1 MAVQAAPRAGLPINS
16 HGPSSCLIHGDHL
29 HLKTQVLSFPRTPEF
44 NPLYVNSLSSHKYR
58 VRAQAASRSDFNES
72 ASRLTEEARKKAAET
87 AKSVS
92 DAVKSM
98 ADAARERVEGFQN
111 ERELKRRFRRAKE
124 AANERLG
131 DLAFET
137 RRTLQRWNR
146 QYRVSERIDEAADLF
161 RQELKRI
168 DREFGVG
175 QKSRALSMDF
185 RRNWPRYK
193 RELNDFFNTPL
204 GRSAATLV
212 FLWFALSGWLFR
224 IIILGTWVLPFA
236 APFLIGAVAR
246 NAVIEGACPAC
257 KRRFIGNRSQVIQCM
272 NCRAVVWQPRDD
284 FSKGSSEPE
293 IIDVEIED
301 K

>member
-16 HGPSSCLIHGDHL
+16 HRPSSNLIRGDHF
-29 HLKTQVLSFPRTPEF
+29 HLQTRILSFPRTPDF
-44 NPLYVNSLSSHKYR
+44 NPLYINSLSSHKSR
-58 VRAQAASRSDFNES
+58 VRTHAASRSDFNES
-72 ASRLTEEARKKAAET
+72 ASRLTEEARKKAAEA
-87 AKSVS
+87 AKNVS
-92 DAVKSM
+92 DAAKSM
-98 ADAARERVEGFQN
+98 ADAAKEHVEDFQN
-111 ERELKRRFRRAKE
+111 DRDLKRRFRRAAD

-131 DLAFET
+131 DFAYET

-146 QYRVSERIDEAADLF
+146 QFRVSDRIEEAADLF
-161 RQELKRI
+161 RQELKKI
-168 DREFGVG
+168 DRELGVG

-224 IIILGTWVLPFA
+224 ILILGTWVLPFA

-246 NAVIEGACPAC
+246 NVVIEGACPAC
-257 KRRFIGNRSQVIQCM
+257 KRRFVGNRSQVIQCM

-284 FSKGSSEPE
+284 FSKGSSDPE
-293 IIDVEIED
+293 IIDVEIEE